1 MTRKYYFDP
10 DTIRVLLNKSPKEVF
25 TFCMKNCDWE
35 DARDL
40 ADIFS
45 DLVDQIEFNRNEA

>member
-10 DTIRVLLNKSPKEVF
+10 DTIRVLLNKTPKEVF

-45 DLVDQIEFNRNEA
+45 DLVDQIEFNRNED